1 MAKSSTPQRV
11 DQTAEEIGFL
21 AGGPGRAAETAL
33 ARLMD
38 GGLVRFSREGLVTAV
53 HQNGHGATTALEAFI
68 LAGLNGA
75 GRPIGLVVG
84 PAAHSHEMGAL
95 RDSLA
100 GKALIRRKWG
110 RGNGGRSAFRVLLIF
125 LGIGFLGAALL
136 VDRNLLVVAVV
147 ALLVAFL
154 LRDKKMLTPL
164 GKGVLGHA
172 RLNPRGRVDAVALY
186 GLRGVVGRRRVADLY
201 DLPPNLLYVA
211 PPHLQHA
218 KKKSR
223 SDGGGCGSSCG
234 SASSCSA
241 SSCSASSCSSSC
253 SSSSC
258 GSSSCGS
265 SSSCSSS
272 SSSCS
277 SSSCSSSSS
286 SCSSSSS

>member
-1 MAKSSTPQRV
+1 MAKSSTAHRV

-110 RGNGGRSAFRVLLIF
+110 KGNGGRAAFRVLLIF

-136 VDRNLLVVAVV
+136 VDRNLLAVAVV
-147 ALLVAFL
+147 ALFVAFL
-154 LRDKKMLTPL
+154 LRNKKMLTPL

-172 RLNPRGRVDAVALY
+172 RMNPRGRVDAVALY
-186 GLRGVVGRRRVADLY
+186 GLRGVVGRQRVSDLY
-201 DLPPNLLYVA
+201 GLPPNLLYVT
-211 PPHLQHA
+211 PLPS

-223 SDGGGCGSSCG
+223 SDGGSCGSGCS

-241 SSCSASSCSSSC
+241 GSCSASSSC

-258 GSSSCGS
+258 SSSSTCSSSSSCGS
-265 SSSCSSS
+265 SSSCS

-286 SCSSSSS
+286 SCSSSS